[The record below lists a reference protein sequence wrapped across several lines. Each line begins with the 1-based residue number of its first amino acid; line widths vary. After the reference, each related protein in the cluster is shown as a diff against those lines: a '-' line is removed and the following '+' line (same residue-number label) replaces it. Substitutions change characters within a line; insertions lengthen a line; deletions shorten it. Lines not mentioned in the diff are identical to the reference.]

1 MPIPLF
7 NMLNG
12 QSNNSY
18 YYQTNKPNIVNQ
30 LAMVKKNPGLI
41 LDILLQNQKI
51 NQQQYNE
58 LQPYKNNP
66 VLIGQYLINN
76 GRSNEINMAQQEANE
91 KFGK

>member
-7 NMLNG
+7 NMLNR
-12 QSNNSY
+12 QSSNSY
-18 YYQTNKPNIVNQ
+18 NYQTNKPNIFNQ
-30 LAMVKKNPGLI
+30 LAMVNKNPGLI